1 MIFGREK
8 ETEEINEYLSTDG
21 SKVLLVY
28 GRKGIGKSA
37 LLKEILKNRP
47 HAYLTAYETTGSEEL
62 SVLSKEMNSE
72 KVKTASELFSKI
84 KDLAAGREYTLVI
97 DNFPAFV
104 KADAAF
110 QNELLRYSKKI
121 FLERIS
127 S

>member
-62 SVLSKEMNSE
+62 SVLSKEMNLNLTENLALISILTCCRPRTRLSS
-72 KVKTASELFSKI
+72 TALPQTI
-84 KDLAAGREYTLVI
+84 LWR
-97 DNFPAFV
+97 
-104 KADAAF
+104 
-110 QNELLRYSKKI
+110 
-121 FLERIS
+121 
-127 S
+127 